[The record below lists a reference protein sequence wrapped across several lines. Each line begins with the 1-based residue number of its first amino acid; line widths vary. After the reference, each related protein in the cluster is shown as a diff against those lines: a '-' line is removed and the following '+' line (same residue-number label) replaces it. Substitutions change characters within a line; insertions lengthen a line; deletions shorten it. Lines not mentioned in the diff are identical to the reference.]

1 MPQFFQN
8 KRLIILLV
16 GIIILVALIGFS
28 LREREELTWPEQF
41 IKDTAGFVQVVF
53 AKPAHFIED
62 IVKNARDLMDTYEEN
77 KILKAHLDEY
87 AQLKVE
93 NDRLVKENEELKAIL
108 GVKEDLASMTPR
120 QAMVIAQSPD
130 RWNEMLRID
139 KGEVHGI
146 KKNMA
151 VVTADGMIG
160 KIHSVGKITSDVQL
174 LTTDDRTNRIHV
186 AIQAEQDVY
195 GLIEGYDEET
205 KTLLVKQIPSD
216 KKVEVGQDVITSGK
230 GGVYPKGL
238 YIGKVEKIEPDQY
251 GLTQTA
257 YVKPAANFYNVEHV
271 IVVERNATQ
280 PEEDLDGEET
290 EE

>member
-41 IKDTAGFVQVVF
+41 IKDTAGFVQIVF
-53 AKPAHFIED
+53 ARPAHFIEE
-62 IVKNARDLMDTYEEN
+62 IVENAMDLIDTYEEN
-77 KILKAHLDEY
+77 KRLKAHLDNY

-93 NDRLVKENEELKAIL
+93 NDRLKKENEELKAIL
-108 GVKEDLASMTPR
+108 EVKVDLASMTPR
-120 QAMVIAQSPD
+120 QAMVIARSPD

-160 KIHSVGKITSDVQL
+160 KIHNVGKITADVQL

-186 AIQAEQDVY
+186 AIQAKEDVY

-216 KKVEVGQDVITSGK
+216 RKVEAGQDVVTSGK

-238 YIGKVEKIEPDQY
+238 YIGKIEKVEPDQY
-251 GLTQTA
+251 GLTQIA
-257 YVKPAANFYNVEHV
+257 YVKPAADFYNVEHV
-271 IVVERNATQ
+271 IVVERDATQ
-280 PEEDLDGEET
+280 PEDFTDQEES